1 MIEAVQALQTSIE
14 IVGKL
19 RELSKKVGDADF
31 KMLLA
36 DLSSELG
43 EAKLEAAN
51 LKSELAALRE
61 ENSGLKQRLERR
73 DNDKPIYTDA
83 VYKFEG
89 EEGAFCTSCFD
100 IGQRKVR
107 VRELTGPFQ
116 AFGKYEC
123 PSCKATFG

>member
-1 MIEAVQALQTSIE
+1 MIEVVQAIQTSIE

-19 RELSKKVGDADF
+19 RELSRKVGDADF

-43 EAKLEAAN
+43 DAKLEAAN
-51 LKSELAALRE
+51 LKSELAGLRQ
-61 ENSGLKQRLERR
+61 ENNDLKQRLEQR
-73 DNDKPIYTDA
+73 DNGKPIFTDA

-100 IGQRKVR
+100 TGQRKIR
-107 VRELTGPFQ
+107 VRELTGAIK